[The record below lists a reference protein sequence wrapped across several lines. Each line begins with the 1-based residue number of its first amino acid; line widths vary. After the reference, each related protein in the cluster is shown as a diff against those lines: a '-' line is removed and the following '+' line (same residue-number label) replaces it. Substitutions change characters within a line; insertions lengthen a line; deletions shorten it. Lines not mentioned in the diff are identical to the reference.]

1 MPRQRKSTTPVLSR
15 TLDDHSVRWA
25 PEGSHPSQVS
35 GLLKSDPTF
44 PEFRKILYQQ
54 RQEDYQQAREA
65 PVAILRKKGEGDR
78 VNSVRSCSRP
88 GLANN
93 KNL

>member
-35 GLLKSDPTF
+35 GLLKHDPTF
-44 PEFRKILYQQ
+44 PEFRSILQHQ
-54 RQEDYQQAREA
+54 RQEDYQQACDARA
-65 PVAILRKKGEGDR
+65 TPPRKQGKGKRCLSSTPTLSPTTKVVG
-78 VNSVRSCSRP
+78 V
-88 GLANN
+88 
-93 KNL
+93 

>member
-1 MPRQRKSTTPVLSR
+1 MPRQRKSTAPVLSR
-15 TLDDHSVRWA
+15 TLDDRSVRWA

-35 GLLKSDPTF
+35 GLLKHDPTF
-44 PEFRKILYQQ
+44 PEFRKILQRQ
-54 RQEDYQQAREA
+54 RQEDYQQACEA
-65 PVAILRKKGEGDR
+65 PVVILRQKGEGDS
-78 VNSVRSCSRP
+78 VSSVRSCSML